1 MVKIV
6 KRYLPKVLTNAIYK
20 FLHFYRTILLKG
32 NNYFCTICKF
42 KASRFLPYS
51 QDHDAI
57 KKFNII
63 GMGHRKNALCPNC
76 FSKDRERLVYLFLEK
91 QLKKKMINFDSKII
105 HFSPESSLENNFFRK
120 KFTNYTTADIIT
132 DKCDVDLDL
141 QNFNYKE
148 KNFDLV
154 ICNHVLE
161 HVENDMV
168 AIKNIYSI
176 LKPNGLAILQVP
188 LSTLI
193 KKDFKKENVN
203 TNNERL
209 DNYGQIDHVRIISKE
224 NYLKKLE
231 QVGFKL
237 KLDYMESEKNNIP
250 SYGLNLKEFIIQV
263 EK

>member
-1 MVKIV
+1 MLKTIR
-6 KRYLPKVLTNAIYK
+6 RYFPKELNNLIYK
-20 FLHFYRTILLKG
+20 FLHFLRTFLLKG
-32 NNYFCTICKF
+32 GNYLCPICNF
-42 KASRFLPYS
+42 NASKFLPYGK
-51 QDHDAI
+51 DHEVI
-57 KKFNII
+57 KKYDII
-63 GMGHRKNALCPNC
+63 GMGYRNNAMCPNC
-76 FSKDRERLVYLFLEK
+76 FSKDRERLVYLFLQKLLK
-91 QLKKKMINFDSKII
+91 QNLINLRSKII
-105 HFSPESSLENNFFRK
+105 HFSPESSLENNLFRK

-132 DKCDVDLDL
+132 GKCDVDLNL
-141 QNFNYKE
+141 QDFNYKE

-161 HVENDMV
+161 HIENDMV

-176 LKPNGLAILQVP
+176 LKPNGVAILQVP

-203 TNNERL
+203 TDNGRL

-237 KLDYMESEKNNIP
+237 KLDYMESEKNNIT